1 MDIGKAFSYVFED
14 EQWIT
19 KVLIGG
25 LFVLASIVLIGIPFL
40 LGYVVALIRNVMA
53 GSERPLPEWDEL
65 GEKFTEGL
73 ILAII
78 FFVWSLPMILFDGFL
93 GALIGIL
100 GTTASSNAGGLVAVL
115 TFLIWVVSFLWGLVI
130 ALFTPAIMVQFAQKP
145 EFSSG
150 FAFAD
155 LWRFT
160 ADNIGNIIIA
170 ILIYWVAG
178 IIAGLGVILCVVG
191 VLFTSFW
198 SYLVVGHL
206 IGQVYLHRK
215 GEPQPPAEVLP

>member
-1 MDIGKAFSYVFED
+1 MNIGKAFSYVFED

-25 LFVLASIVLIGIPFL
+25 LFVLASTVLIGIPFL
-40 LGYVVALIRNVMA
+40 LGYIVALIRNVMA

-78 FFVWSLPMILFDGFL
+78 LFVWSLPVLLFDGFL
-93 GALIGIL
+93 GALIAIL
-100 GTTASSNAGGLVAVL
+100 GNAASSNAGVLVVVL
-115 TFLIWVVSFLWGLVI
+115 TFLIWAVSLLWGLVV

-150 FAFAD
+150 FAFSN

-160 ADNIGNIIIA
+160 ADNIGNIIITV
-170 ILIYWVAG
+170 LIYWVAG
-178 IIAGLGVILCVVG
+178 VIAGFGVILCVVG

-198 SYLVVGHL
+198 SYLVLGHL
-206 IGQVYLHRK
+206 IGQIYLHRK
-215 GEPQPPAEVLP
+215 GQPLPPAEVLP